1 MTDKNLCD
9 SCTNIGCEFQSGIVR
24 TKCAFYMPPQLEPDK
39 CGNYVVQDS
48 TTKNDIRDNR
58 VKNELNRVKDELE
71 PTTKNDLGAD
81 REDAVER
88 LNALKQFIGYDKDSE
103 IVKATQKSLDM
114 AIKALEQEP
123 ILEKDGTL
131 IVTTEHYKNVGRVL
145 VQYGTN
151 GTLFYQDQEPF
162 MNKACVSSKVCEHDK
177 EVVLGKIRTEI
188 LEYIDDLDI
197 AKEICDIFDKYKA
210 ESEKT

>member
-1 MTDKNLCD
+1 MT
-9 SCTNIGCEFQSGIVR
+9 
-24 TKCAFYMPPQLEPDK
+24 
-39 CGNYVVQDS
+39 
-48 TTKNDIRDNR
+48 
-58 VKNELNRVKDELE
+58 
-71 PTTKNDLGAD
+71 
-81 REDAVER
+81 REERKEAVER

-151 GTLFYQDQEPF
+151 GTLFYQDQDPEIVPIAVVKF
-162 MNKACVSSKVCEHDK
+162 DEDELREIVQEKVDEIKKNLIEQYLDK
-177 EVVLGKIRTEI
+177 ITADIQRLRGCSCSCSDGI
-188 LEYIDDLDI
+188 IDDIEDI
-197 AKEICDIFDKYKA
+197 IDKYKA
-210 ESEKT
+210 ESEGINEIYRKADSV